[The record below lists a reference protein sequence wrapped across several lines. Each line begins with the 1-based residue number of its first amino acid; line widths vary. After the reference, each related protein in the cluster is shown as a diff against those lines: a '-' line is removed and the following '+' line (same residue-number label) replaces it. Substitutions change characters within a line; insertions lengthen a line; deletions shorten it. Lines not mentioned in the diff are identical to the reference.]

1 MHVAAQPAKEVSA
14 TTNENQQHKQIRQ
27 LMNGLEEKLLESIAK
42 QESQFKKEKEM
53 LVNKIV
59 DLEKKVAN
67 RETKI
72 ERLEFENEQYQRS
85 NLFLKAQVEKLERKE
100 DKDQI
105 S

>member
-14 TTNENQQHKQIRQ
+14 PTNENAKQIRQ
-27 LMNGLEEKLLESIAK
+27 LMNSLEEKLLESIAK

-100 DKDQI
+100 DKDQN